1 MHRRMFLAAAGGLLS
16 SLGATAVQ
24 AADYPGRMVKIVV
37 PYPAGSGPDML
48 GRVVAQQLQQE
59 LKQSVVVENR
69 AGALGVVGTT
79 EVARATGDGYTL
91 LLTTNTTQAAN
102 VALVKN
108 LRYDPVK
115 DFVPITRITMGPM
128 MLIARADTP
137 YGSVDA
143 VKRAAGEGRK
153 FSIGYGSAASQ
164 VSAAK
169 FSQGAG
175 LDVINVAYKGIPVA
189 VNDLLGG
196 HIDFTVADLPL
207 AIPMLESGRVKAL
220 GVTSVQRLPGHPDIP
235 ALEEF
240 FPGFQVTGWQG
251 IVTPAGTPADVVA
264 VLERAFQASFKQ
276 PAFVDRLVA
285 MNQVVAPLY
294 GAEFAAFIDEEIER
308 WKTDARSAGLEPQ

>member
-1 MHRRMFLAAAGGLLS
+1 MRRRMFLAAAGGLLS

-24 AADYPGRMVKIVV
+24 AADYPSRMVRIVV

-48 GRVVAQQLQQE
+48 GRVVAQQLQQQ

-79 EVARATGDGYTL
+79 EVARAAADGYTL

-102 VALVKN
+102 VALVKD

-115 DFVPITRITMGPM
+115 DFVPIARITMGPM
-128 MLIARADTP
+128 MLMARADTP
-137 YGSVDA
+137 YGTVDA
-143 VKRAAGEGRK
+143 VKRAAREGRK

-196 HIDFTVADLPL
+196 HIDFTVADLPV
-207 AIPMLESGRVKAL
+207 AVAMLQSGRVRVL
-220 GVTSVQRLPGHPDIP
+220 GVTSAQRLPEHPDIP
-235 ALEEF
+235 ALVEF

-251 IVTPAGTPADVVA
+251 IVTPAGTPAPVLA
-264 VLERAFQASFKQ
+264 VLDKAFREAFEQ
-276 PAFVDRLVA
+276 PAFVDRLKA
-285 MNQVVAPLY
+285 MHQVVAPLY
-294 GAEFAAFIDEEIER
+294 GPQFGAFIDEEIER
-308 WKTDARSAGLEPQ
+308 WKVDARSAGLEPQ